1 MSAAVVTT
9 RDPSPTSSVEET
21 ACLPLSTSNKQQ
33 QSPQQQQ
40 HSESPVDEH
49 KAFPKLKNE
58 LDETRHHDRYS
69 PHNTNSAATADTTE
83 TVLVK
88 PQPKRLI
95 LCNNSSPLPAE
106 AKRILTQVAQTGQYT
121 HLPWSVGS
129 SSHNL
134 PRKRPRT
141 ETQQHQK
148 QDDYDTNDT
157 EPSQY
162 TSLQQVLRVSVQAVL
177 EFYYYTKGGYKLAPV
192 ERLRHRTSASSVA
205 PLSTD
210 PPEPTSTTTPETTSI
225 TATLEEQIFRQRLQR
240 LLSAL
245 EQPSVSDGHPPFT
258 VQRIAEVLV
267 APERYYTQTHKLCNC
282 LEKLFLVTASAD
294 AFGGMDGGDTA
305 QTRKEAQER
314 AALEDEKSR
323 FHSHYLRRQHHQ
335 QLQQQSPSPP
345 SSPLSPTT
353 TKTAMQR
360 YSPEVTSPEH
370 AASGSPDRT
379 TTILYHSPSSPS
391 PTSPPPPESSAEDAA
406 RELLEAAARAS
417 LRTKFDHVGLVDQG
431 NHKRDVAARMM
442 MSESSRGLTNSP
454 PPPSVSSMA
463 VAAHLTGHGS
473 SLLRT
478 QQHHHHE
485 PSTELGRALACTS
498 PTNGATPT
506 SPSSLIF
513 PEGMHTNHLSM
524 LRGTSVSGLTPLEL
538 AAFSATDLNNSNS
551 NNKDADLESRSSASS
566 DIDSESDDISLDDSA
581 SDRSDG
587 SSDPEPSTTRAMVW
601 RQQQQQRLSQSQR
614 LQLWSSLQV
623 QQQLA
628 SNNNASVMNSSNANN
643 VPNSNTNEGGESEGP
658 PQESRTDDSGGS
670 DSSMSDMTD

>member
-1 MSAAVVTT
+1 
-9 RDPSPTSSVEET
+9 
-21 ACLPLSTSNKQQ
+21 
-33 QSPQQQQ
+33 
-40 HSESPVDEH
+40 
-49 KAFPKLKNE
+49 
-58 LDETRHHDRYS
+58 
-69 PHNTNSAATADTTE
+69 
-83 TVLVK
+83 
-88 PQPKRLI
+88 
-95 LCNNSSPLPAE
+95 
-106 AKRILTQVAQTGQYT
+106 
-121 HLPWSVGS
+121 
-129 SSHNL
+129 
-134 PRKRPRT
+134 
-141 ETQQHQK
+141 
-148 QDDYDTNDT
+148 
-157 EPSQY
+157 
-162 TSLQQVLRVSVQAVL
+162 VSVQTVL
-177 EFYYYTKGGYKLAPV
+177 EFYYYTKGGYKLAPA
-192 ERLRHRTSASSVA
+192 ERLRYRTSASSVA

-210 PPEPTSTTTPETTSI
+210 PPEPTSTTTPATTSI
-225 TATLEEQIFRQRLQR
+225 TATLEEQIFQQRLQR

-245 EQPSVSDGHPPFT
+245 EQPSATDGQPPFT

-282 LEKLFLVTASAD
+282 LEKLFLVTASAS

-314 AALEDEKSR
+314 SALEDEKSR
-323 FHSHYLRRQHHQ
+323 FHSHYLHRQHHH
-335 QLQQQSPSPP
+335 LQQQSSSPP

-353 TKTAMQR
+353 ATTSLQR
-360 YSPEVTSPEH
+360 YSPEVASPEH
-370 AASGSPDRT
+370 ATSNSPDRT

-391 PTSPPPPESSAEDAA
+391 STSPPPPESSAEDAA

-442 MSESSRGLTNSP
+442 IAESSRGLTKSP

-485 PSTELGRALACTS
+485 PTTDLGRALACSS

-513 PEGMHTNHLSM
+513 PESMHTNPLSM
-524 LRGTSVSGLTPLEL
+524 LRGTTLSGLTPLEL

-551 NNKDADLESRSSASS
+551 NNKDTDLESRSSASS

-587 SSDPEPSTTRAMVW
+587 SSDPEPLTTRAMVW

-628 SNNNASVMNSSNANN
+628 SNTNSSASAMNSSSTNN
-643 VPNSNTNEGGESEGP
+643 LPNSNANEGGDGEVP
-658 PQESRTDDSGGS
+658 PHESRTDDSGGS

>member
-9 RDPSPTSSVEET
+9 REPSPTSSAEET
-21 ACLPLSTSNKQQ
+21 ACSPRSTSNKQQ
-33 QSPQQQQ
+33 PQQTPQQ
-40 HSESPVDEH
+40 HSASLVDEQMS
-49 KAFPKLKNE
+49 FPNLKNE
-58 LDETRHHDRYS
+58 LDETRHDNRYS
-69 PHNTNSAATADTTE
+69 PLNTNRAATADTAE
-83 TVLVK
+83 IVLVK
-88 PQPKRLI
+88 PQPKRFTP
-95 LCNNSSPLPAE
+95 CNTSSPLPAE
-106 AKRILTQVAQTGQYT
+106 AKRILTQVAQTGQCT
-121 HLPWSVGS
+121 HLPWSIGS

-141 ETQQHQK
+141 ETQQHRK
-148 QDDYDTNDT
+148 QDDYDTNDA
-157 EPSQY
+157 ESPNY
-162 TSLQQVLRVSVQAVL
+162 NSLQQVLRVSVQAVL
-177 EFYYYTKGGYKLAPV
+177 EFFYNTKGGYKLAPA
-192 ERLRHRTSASSVA
+192 ERLRYRTSASSVEH
-205 PLSTD
+205 LSTD
-210 PPEPTSTTTPETTSI
+210 PPEPTSKTTPATTVI
-225 TATLEEQIFRQRLQR
+225 TKTLEEQIFQQRVQR

-245 EQPSVSDGHPPFT
+245 EQTSVTDGQAPFT

-282 LEKLFLVTASAD
+282 LEKLFLVTASAS

-305 QTRKEAQER
+305 QTRKEARER

-323 FHSHYLRRQHHQ
+323 FHSHYLRRQHHHH
-335 QLQQQSPSPP
+335 LQQQSSSP
-345 SSPLSPTT
+345 PLSPTNT
-353 TKTAMQR
+353 MTALQR
-360 YSPEVTSPEH
+360 YSPEISSPEY
-370 AASGSPDRT
+370 AISGSPDRT

-406 RELLEAAARAS
+406 REVLEAAARAS

-485 PSTELGRALACTS
+485 PTTELGRALACSS

-513 PEGMHTNHLSM
+513 PESMHTNHLSM
-524 LRGTSVSGLTPLEL
+524 LRGTTLSGLTPLEL
-538 AAFSATDLNNSNS
+538 AAFSATDLNNSSS

-587 SSDPEPSTTRAMVW
+587 SSDPEPLTTRAMVW

-628 SNNNASVMNSSNANN
+628 STNSNVSALNSSSSNNLSNSNAN
-643 VPNSNTNEGGESEGP
+643 EGGDSEGP
-658 PQESRTDDSGGS
+658 PHESRTDDSGGS